1 MDDLILILFVCTAVP
16 MALMLFLLE
25 KKSRIVAGFML
36 IGMFMCV
43 FIGSINGFF
52 LQLFNNEMLYV
63 TTTITPITEEI
74 IKALPVLFFAFVF
87 TDKRETLI
95 SISMAVGIGFAI
107 MENMYI
113 MTNGID
119 SSTVFLALIRGLGA
133 GLMHGICTSAI
144 GIGISFIHKKKKLF
158 YTGTFALLSTA
169 IIYHAIYNCLVQS
182 KWEYAGFILPIITYI
197 PLIIA
202 VKKRKKKD
210 TLAKQKAQAV

>member
-1 MDDLILILFVCTAVP
+1 MDGLILVLFFCTAVP
-16 MALMLFLLE
+16 MALMLFQLE
-25 KKSRIVAGFML
+25 KKSRLVVGFML

-52 LQLFNNEMLYV
+52 LQKFNNDVLYV

-87 TDKRETLI
+87 SDKRETLI
-95 SISMAVGIGFAI
+95 SISMGVGIGFAV

-113 MTNGID
+113 MTTSLENA
-119 SSTVFLALIRGLGA
+119 TVVLALIRGLGA

-144 GIGISFIHKKKKLF
+144 GIGISFVHKKKKLF
-158 YTGTFALLSTA
+158 YTGTFALLSAA
-169 IIYHAIYNCLVQS
+169 IIYHAIYNLLVQTR
-182 KWEYAGFILPIITYI
+182 WEYAGFLLPIVTYI

-202 VKKRKKKD
+202 VKNKKKKD
-210 TLAKQKAQAV
+210 MLAAKKKTL